1 MVWLPLHNEIL
12 YSIDNRVFRIDL
24 NRGST
29 VPIENR
35 SNASSLPI
43 DVHQAAVE
51 FFAVSPDERWF
62 ASCDSEGTVHQSQIS
77 VTSVLQNLDIIR
89 PAGSQSTRLIK
100 EVVSPDEDKIV
111 LEGKDGRLELYR
123 NNRFLSGQPVWR
135 LSSRKLDGVR
145 SSAIGD
151 KFLAILT
158 EDDDCRVYS
167 SVSDKSP
174 TRFEMQVSKDRMH
187 VEFSPDQRWLLI
199 WGDEGLDCIDLKTR
213 THSNQRFSYPNKVRD
228 ACWAFGR
235 NQVVV
240 LDENG
245 EMLLLEPQLNKVI
258 ARNDDRILSNNG
270 QDAKLVSCRDFTF
283 AVNADSVAWL
293 SQVQAAPQVGLN
305 PIEPL
310 SIPLLSSSIA
320 FRDLRHD
327 LVPITSQGSE
337 TLTLYLDRRRSPE
350 IRQFNTERWTR
361 WPLAGGVQGS
371 DRARDDLEAS
381 GTQVFAVSPNEKKV
395 FQGVEGNLRIWSIE
409 NREISLQAS
418 PIESTRLTLERRD
431 RVTAAQFDHVSTRLA
446 LGFGSGRIVIWDADQ
461 KGEFQLA
468 ASLAVSDRP
477 IEKLRFSDSHQSLFF
492 QAQDRVGQVRMETLG
507 LMKQLA
513 FLTGAALPSETKET
527 P

>member
-1 MVWLPLHNEIL
+1 MGREILTWNPGREPLTSVHGPIGSSESYGPVVWLPLRNEIL

-111 LEGKDGRLELYR
+111 LEGEDGRLELYQ

-310 SIPLLSSSIA
+310 SIPLLS
-320 FRDLRHD
+320 
-327 LVPITSQGSE
+327 
-337 TLTLYLDRRRSPE
+337 PE

-361 WPLAGGVQGS
+361 WPLRGGVQGS